1 MTRAQLINFISSW
14 TPVIFVVSLVLIV
27 AVICI
32 KDLKNKKK
40 NGERQETPEEHL
52 EREPEY
58 SECRARL
65 VEMQCGVDVRGAK
78 RVFVEEKY
86 FIVFE
91 LEDGS
96 TLEFGVDE
104 EIYGLLE
111 EGMEGTLV
119 TVEGNF
125 YGFEAD
131 N

>member
-1 MTRAQLINFISSW
+1 
-14 TPVIFVVSLVLIV
+14 
-27 AVICI
+27 
-32 KDLKNKKK
+32 
-40 NGERQETPEEHL
+40 
-52 EREPEY
+52 
-58 SECRARL
+58 
-65 VEMQCGVDVRGAK
+65 MQCGVDVRGTK

-111 EGMEGTLV
+111 EGMEGPLV

>member
-1 MTRAQLINFISSW
+1 MNSAQIIKFIFSYAP
-14 TPVIFVVSLVLIV
+14 TAFVVSLVVIV
-27 AVICI
+27 AAICI
-32 KDLKNKKK
+32 KDYKNQKKSGK
-40 NGERQETPEEHL
+40 KQETPEEHL

-65 VEMQCGVDVRGAK
+65 VEMLCGVDVRGTK
-78 RVFVEEKY
+78 RVFVDEKY
-86 FIVFE
+86 LISFE

-96 TLEFGVDE
+96 RVDFSVDR
-104 EIYGLLE
+104 EIYELLE

-119 TVEGNF
+119 TIEGNF

>member
-1 MTRAQLINFISSW
+1 MIFIA
-14 TPVIFVVSLVLIV
+14 SLVLIIV
-27 AVICI
+27 WLFIN
-32 KDLKNKKK
+32 DHKNKKEDAGRK
-40 NGERQETPEEHL
+40 ETPEEHL

-65 VEMQCGVDVRGAK
+65 IKMQCGVDVRGTK
-78 RVFVEEKY
+78 RVFVDEKY
-86 FIVFE
+86 LITFE
-91 LEDGS
+91 LEDGD
-96 TLEFGVDE
+96 TVDFGVDE

-125 YGFEAD
+125 FGFEAD

>member
-1 MTRAQLINFISSW
+1 MNSAQLINFVSSW
-14 TPVIFVVSLVLIV
+14 IPVIFVVSLVLIV

-32 KDLKNKKK
+32 KDYKNKKK

-65 VEMQCGVDVRGAK
+65 VEMQCGVDVRGTK

-86 FIVFE
+86 LIVFE
-91 LEDGS
+91 TEDGI
-96 TLEFGVDE
+96 TLEFGVDR
-104 EIYGLLE
+104 EIYELLE